1 MSPAMRTL
9 GIDKLPAAER
19 IVLLQDIWDSLVDE
33 EAVPEVTE
41 AQKRDLDRRLARL
54 DAHPENVLT
63 WEQIKESILR
73 GR

>member
-1 MSPAMRTL
+1 MSHAIKAL

-19 IVLLQDIWDSLVDE
+19 IILLQDIWESLVDE
-33 EAVPEVTE
+33 QAIPDLTDS
-41 AQKRDLDRRLARL
+41 QKRDLDRRIADL
-54 DAHPENVLT
+54 DANPGDVLT

>member
-1 MSPAMRTL
+1 MSPAMKTL

-19 IVLLQDIWDSLVDE
+19 ITLLQDIWDSLVE
-33 EAVPEVTE
+33 EQAIPEVTE
-41 AQKRDLDRRLARL
+41 AQKRDLDRRIAEL
-54 DAHPENVLT
+54 DANPENVLT

>member
-1 MSPAMRTL
+1 MSPTMKVL
-9 GIDKLPAAER
+9 GIDRLPASER
-19 IVLLQDIWDSLVDE
+19 ITLLQDIWDSLVDE
-33 EAVPEVTE
+33 QAIPGLTE
-41 AQKRDLDRRLARL
+41 PQKHELDRRIADL

>member
-1 MSPAMRTL
+1 MSPTMKTH
-9 GIDKLPAAER
+9 GIDNLPSPER
-19 IVLLQDIWDSLVDE
+19 IILLQDIWDSLVDE
-33 EAVPEVTE
+33 QAIPELRKP
-41 AQKRDLDRRLARL
+41 QKHELDRRIADL